1 MPMHLPFKYIV
12 KSFRSRKTT
21 TFITVSGIALV
32 VFVFA
37 AVLMMA
43 YGVERTLASTGSAD
57 NVIVLRKAA
66 SGEITSIIDGEI
78 ANIIATLPNIGRGA
92 DGRPV
97 LSKEPVV
104 VINLK
109 LRDGGFSN
117 VTVRGV
123 SPGIKQLR
131 PYIQIIEG
139 SMFNPALREL
149 IVGKSIA
156 KRFPEA
162 EIGKTIKFA
171 GNEWK
176 VVGIFSTDGSG
187 FDSEIWGDTD
197 QMLDA
202 FNRGS
207 SISTITL
214 KLADPSA
221 FDQFRNAFAAER
233 RLNQFEPKIEQKF
246 FAEQSEGMAT
256 FIRVLGLFVTII
268 FSAGATIG
276 AMITMYT
283 AVANRVVE
291 IGTMRSLGFKR
302 RSILTVFLIES
313 LIIASVGA
321 LVGIFLAS
329 FLQFFSIST
338 LNFQSFSELAF
349 SFALSPSIVISS
361 MIFAVIMGFIG
372 GFLPSVRAARLN
384 IVNALREG

>member
-1 MPMHLPFKYIV
+1 MHLPFKYII

-21 TFITVSGIALV
+21 TIITISGIALV

-43 YGVERTLASTGSAD
+43 YGVERTLASTGSTD
-57 NVIVLRKAA
+57 NVIILRKAA
-66 SGEITSIIDGEI
+66 SGEITSIIDGETS
-78 ANIIATLPNIGRGA
+78 NIITTLPNIARGT
-92 DGRPV
+92 DGKPI
-97 LSKEPVV
+97 LSREPVV

-109 LRDGGFSN
+109 LREGGFSN
-117 VTVRGV
+117 VAVRGV
-123 SPGIKQLR
+123 SQGIMQLR
-131 PYIQIIEG
+131 PEVRIIEG
-139 SMFNPALREL
+139 TTFNPALREL
-149 IVGKSIA
+149 IVGTSIA

-162 EIGKTIKFA
+162 EIGKTIRFA
-171 GNEWK
+171 GNDWK

-202 FNRGS
+202 FNRGN

-221 FDQFRNAFAAER
+221 FDRFRDAFTAER
-233 RLNQFEPKIEQKF
+233 RLQQFEPKIEQEF

-256 FIRVLGLFVTII
+256 FIRILGLFVTVI

-321 LVGIFLAS
+321 FVGIVLAS

-349 SFALSPSIVISS
+349 SFSISPDIIVLSL
-361 MIFAVIMGFIG
+361 IFAILMGFIG

>member
-1 MPMHLPFKYIV
+1 M
-12 KSFRSRKTT
+12 
-21 TFITVSGIALV
+21 V

-43 YGVERTLASTGSAD
+43 YGVERTLAKTGSTD
-57 NVIVLRKAA
+57 NVIILRKAA
-66 SGEITSIIDGEI
+66 SGEISSIIDGET
-78 ANIIATLPNIGRGA
+78 ANIITTLPNIARGT
-92 DGRPV
+92 DGKPV
-97 LSKEPVV
+97 LSREPVV

-123 SPGIKQLR
+123 STEIIQLR
-131 PYIQIIEG
+131 PKVKIIDG
-139 SMFNPALREL
+139 TMFNPSLREL

-156 KRFPEA
+156 RRFPEA

-171 GNEWK
+171 GNVWK

-187 FDSEIWGDTD
+187 FDSEIWGNTD

-207 SISTITL
+207 SISTMTI

-221 FDQFRNAFAAER
+221 FDQFKDAFTEER
-233 RLNQFEPKIEQKF
+233 RLQQFEPKIEQEF

-256 FIRVLGLFVTII
+256 FIRVLGIFVTVI

-291 IGTMRSLGFKR
+291 IGTLRSLGFR
-302 RSILTVFLIES
+302 RTSILIVFLIES
-313 LIIASVGA
+313 LVIALIGA
-321 LVGIFLAS
+321 VVGIFIAS
-329 FLQFFSIST
+329 FLQLFTIST

-349 SFALSPSIVISS
+349 SLSPSIVISS
-361 MIFAVIMGFIG
+361 LIFAVLMGFIG